1 MTDKAYNPLTDTML
15 TKMCQ
20 WFEDAADATRVAREQ
35 AERDRDYYD
44 NIQLTTTE
52 IATLKK
58 RGQPPVIINR
68 IKPKIDFLLGMERQM
83 RTDPKAAPRT
93 PQDEQTAN
101 AATDSIRYV
110 CDDQNF
116 SQTRSY
122 VFENEIIE
130 GMGGAIVE
138 IEPNL
143 DVLIKRIPWDR
154 IYYDPHSTER
164 DFSDAKYKGIVVWMD
179 LDDAKALYPD
189 KSDMLDTY
197 NSNPGFFE
205 TYADK
210 PRFLWYDSKRK
221 RVRICEA
228 YYNQGGWKHCVYT
241 KAGFLVEP
249 HESQYVDE
257 DEVPTC
263 PIELVSANVD
273 RENNRYGVVRQLIGP
288 QDEIN
293 KRRSKALHL
302 LTMRQTKG
310 ERGAVDDVMKMKR
323 EMAKPDGHIEIT
335 PGMLFEV
342 MNNNDQAQGQLEL
355 LQEAK
360 NEIDAIGANAALSG
374 KDEKQISGRALQSRQ
389 QGGLTELGPVFDALR
404 MWQRAIYKQIWNRIK
419 QYWTSEKWVR
429 ITDDEQNIKFVGLNQ
444 PVTMG
449 EQMIE
454 KAKSDGAPP
463 EQLQQMVQQ
472 ISQDPQA
479 QQPTGQV
486 KNDVRQMDVDIILE
500 DVPDVV
506 NLQSEQFELLSQ
518 MYQANPQVVPFKAVI
533 QASSLRNK
541 SAIIEELNKGAEQQA
556 QEQQVIKQ
564 QGMEKAQAD
573 TQKTQ
578 SETAKNVSEIQKN
591 ETETTLKRMEQ
602 VLMAMHAHMQINAPP
617 ELGTPPTSGEQNA
630 AEYRAM

>member
-1 MTDKAYNPLTDTML
+1 MADSPANDELL
-15 TKMCQ
+15 TKVCRYYEE
-20 WFEDAADATRVAREQ
+20 WCDATRVGREES
-35 AERDRDYYD
+35 ERDRDYYD
-44 NIQLTTTE
+44 GKQLTDTE

-58 RGQPPVIINR
+58 RGQPTIIINR
-68 IKPKIDFLLGMERQM
+68 TKPKIDFLLGMERQM

-93 PQDEQTAN
+93 PQDEGTAN

-116 SQTRSY
+116 SQTRSF

-130 GMGGAIVE
+130 GYGGCIVE
-138 IEPNL
+138 IKPNL
-143 DVLIKRIPWDR
+143 DVLVNRIPWDR
-154 IYYDPHSTER
+154 IFSDAHSRER
-164 DFSDAKYKGIVVWMD
+164 DFSDAKIKGIVVWMD
-179 LDDAKALYPD
+179 MDDAMDLYKD
-189 KSDMLDTY
+189 KVAILEVY
-197 NSNPGFFE
+197 NSNPGFFD

-210 PRFLWYDSKRK
+210 PKHLWYDSKRK

-228 YYNQGGWKHCVYT
+228 YYRESGVWRHCVYT
-241 KAGFLVEP
+241 KAGFLVDP
-249 HESQYVDE
+249 KDSQYVDE

-310 ERGAVDDVMKMKR
+310 ERGAVDDVAKMKR
-323 EMAKPDGHIEIT
+323 EMAKPDGHVEVT

-360 NEIDAIGANAALSG
+360 NEIDAIGANAALAG
-374 KDEKQISGRALQSRQ
+374 KDTRDQSGRALQARQ

-404 MWQRAIYKQIWNRIK
+404 MWQRAVYKQIWNRIK

-449 EQMIE
+449 EQLIE
-454 KAKSDGAPP
+454 QAKAQGAPP
-463 EQLQQMVQQ
+463 DQLQMMVQQ
-472 ISQDPQA
+472 LSQDPQA
-479 QQPTGQV
+479 QQPAGM

-541 SAIIEELNKGAEQQA
+541 SAIIDELNKNAEQQA
-556 QEQQVIKQ
+556 QMQQAQQQ
-564 QGMEKAQAD
+564 QGMAAAQAN

-578 SETAKNVSEIQKN
+578 SETQKNVADAANKEQ
-591 ETETTLKRMEQ
+591 ETTLKRMEA
-602 VLMAMHAHMQINAPP
+602 VLMAMHAHMQINAP
-617 ELGTPPTSGEQNA
+617 LGQPTPGPGEQNA